1 MNWTD
6 FMDFLLQEGKKKLP
20 KVVFRGEFLPKPDEN
35 GSEPFSKE
43 RNAEIKA
50 LLKVSGRS
58 AVLKDL
64 KRRKKSSEV
73 V

>member
-20 KVVFRGEFLPKPDEN
+20 NVSFSGEFLPKPDKV
-35 GSEPFSKE
+35 SKPFSKE
-43 RNAEIKA
+43 RDAEIRA
-50 LLKVSGRS
+50 LMKVTGRS
-58 AVLKDL
+58 AIMKDL
-64 KRRKKSSEV
+64 KQRKKSSEV